1 MDTRRIQIPSRLFPA
16 GAAILGP
23 SLPSSLRAFVC
34 CLALA
39 LVTSTS
45 GCGGDRGPYRPWV
58 HKVYFHGVKQLKE
71 SDVRKKIQVKQ
82 TSWYSFRKKRLD
94 HPYVAEVDRE
104 RIERYYQTRG
114 YFQTHVPK
122 AEVTPY
128 KIDPKQDPQS
138 PTAVQAVDVHYYVEE
153 GPPTKVT
160 EIKIEGLDP
169 DLSRKDADWVKKG
182 TPLHV
187 GETYEHEPYLDM
199 KARLVLRLRQRGYAF
214 ANLDSADVAVNR
226 DDQTA
231 RVHLV
236 MKPGKKVTLGQV
248 IVRGTNKVDPEV
260 LRKHAGV
267 ITGDTYS
274 LELMD
279 LIQGRIF
286 NTGLFSNVRVEP
298 VQTVKDDV
306 ADVAITVTEGK
317 HRELRLGVGFGIE
330 PLRNDIHLE
339 AVYTQ
344 RRFLGGLRQLQLTLS
359 PGYAAVPAV
368 WADPIRRHGP
378 ILDGKVE
385 FTQPDL
391 LGAGSSLT
399 TSIAYELGVQYAYQ
413 YHGPTYRLALRKG
426 FWRDRF
432 QLSLSYNFQF
442 LDFFA
447 VEAGLSDESEN
458 GMGMGTQNALLFGF
472 TDPYRLGYLQE
483 TLSLDLR
490 NRPVN
495 TKRGGYFLLAAEQ
508 GGSYFGGAFSYQKL
522 QPEARGYFSIGNRVT
537 VAARVQF
544 GQMWA
549 QGELGSPIT
558 QRFYLGG
565 PNSHRGFSYNRLSY
579 QMCSGSL
586 NISGNPTPVLLSCRD
601 QQATNLDDP
610 QRLPT
615 GGDQMLLGQLEL
627 RIGLFQLAR
636 NWLSFAAFTD
646 VGDVTPPP
654 RLCSITGCP
663 GGSDFGNIDVR
674 RMHIAVGGGLR
685 YQTVVGTIRADLGV
699 RLNRLDS
706 SDFVDGVEVENPD
719 PGQRFAFHISI
730 GESF

>member
-1 MDTRRIQIPSRLFPA
+1 MRRVRT
-16 GAAILGP
+16 AIRPG
-23 SLPSSLRAFVC
+23 SLRTLVC
-34 CLALA
+34 CASLALLA
-39 LVTSTS
+39 ASA

-58 HKVYFHGVKQLKE
+58 HKVYFHGVKQIKE

-104 RIERYYQTRG
+104 RIERYYETRG
-114 YFQTHVPK
+114 YFQTQVTK

-128 KIDPKQDPQS
+128 KLDPKQDPKS
-138 PTAVQAVDVHYYVEE
+138 PTAVQAVDVHYYVDE

-160 EIKIEGLDP
+160 EIKVEGLDK
-169 DLSRKDADWVKKG
+169 DLSRKDADWVRKG
-182 TPLHV
+182 PPLQI
-187 GETYEHEPYLDM
+187 GKTYEHEPYLDM
-199 KARLVLRLRQRGYAF
+199 KDRLLLRLRQRGYAF
-214 ANLDSADVAVNR
+214 ALLDSADVAVNR

-236 MKPGKKVTLGQV
+236 MNPGKKVTLGQV
-248 IVRGTNKVDPEV
+248 IIRGTEKVDPEV

-267 ITGDTYS
+267 IAGDTYS

-279 LIQGRIF
+279 LIQGRVF
-286 NTGLFSNVRVEP
+286 NTGLFANVRVEP
-298 VQTVKDDV
+298 VQTLKDDV
-306 ADVAITVTEGK
+306 ADVVITVTEGK

-378 ILDGKVE
+378 ILDAKVE
-385 FTQPDL
+385 FTQPDV
-391 LGAGSSLT
+391 LGAGSALT

-413 YHGPTYRLALRKG
+413 FHGPTYRLALRKG

-432 QLSLSYNFQF
+432 QISLSYNFQF

-447 VEAGLSDESEN
+447 VEAGLSDESKDA
-458 GMGMGTQNALLFGF
+458 MGMNTGGQNALLFGF

-495 TKRGGYFLLAAEQ
+495 TKRGGYFLLTAEQ
-508 GGSYFGGAFSYQKL
+508 GGAYFGGAFSYQKL
-522 QPEARGYFSIGNRVT
+522 QPEARGYFSLGNRVT

-565 PNSHRGFSYNRLSY
+565 PNSHRGFSFNRLSY
-579 QMCSGSL
+579 QMCSGGL
-586 NISGNPTPVLLSCRD
+586 VIAGNPTPVLIPCRD
-601 QQATNLDDP
+601 REAANLANF

-627 RIGLFQLAR
+627 RIGLFQLAK

-654 RLCSITGCP
+654 KLCSITGCP
-663 GGSDFGNIDVR
+663 GGDTFGNIDLR
-674 RMHIAVGGGLR
+674 RMHVAVGGGLR

-699 RLNRLDS
+699 RLNRLDF
-706 SDFVDGVEVENPD
+706 SDVVDGVEIENPD
-719 PGQRFAFHISI
+719 PDHRFAFHISI